1 MKNDNEMDRLRVARP
16 APPPPGDDHDAR
28 FAQIVAGPGDPRL
41 ASPMTIEKAHSVRR
55 WMTRPR
61 IIAGGSLGLVGVA
74 AGLVFAFSG
83 STAPPAFAITRNAD
97 GTVVV
102 HLYRLETGHAA
113 TLELNAEGI
122 PGILNYG
129 VWHGPAPV
137 PGPYKCFATP
147 WDQGQQIEILLGR
160 DGTYVAPAGTQGAGP
175 WHVVACGV
183 FPNSGG
189 SSAGTTTGSTGAST
203 DTTGD
208 TSTNVTTGGPST
220 TVTTGGPSTNGA
232 G

>member
-1 MKNDNEMDRLRVARP
+1 MKNDNEMDRLRAARP
-16 APPPPGDDHDAR
+16 APPPPADDHDAQ

-41 ASPMTIEKAHSVRR
+41 ASPTTTGKTHSARR

-97 GTVVV
+97 GSVLV
-102 HLYRLETGHAA
+102 HLYRLGRGHAA
-113 TLELNAEGI
+113 TLELNTEGI
-122 PGILNYG
+122 PGYLNYG

-137 PGPYKCFATP
+137 PGPFKCDTTP
-147 WDQGQQIEILLGR
+147 WDQGKQIEILLGR
-160 DGTYVAPAGTQGAGP
+160 DGTWVAPDGRA
-175 WHVVACGV
+175 WHVVDCGV

-189 SSAGTTTGSTGAST
+189 TYKGFTPVPTTTST
-203 DTTGD
+203 DTTGE
-208 TSTNVTTGGPST
+208 TRTNVTTVET
-220 TVTTGGPSTNGA
+220 TTNGA

>member
-1 MKNDNEMDRLRVARP
+1 MKNDNVMDRLRAARP
-16 APPPPGDDHDAR
+16 APPPPADDHDAR
-28 FAQIVAGPGDPRL
+28 FAQIVAEPGDPRL
-41 ASPMTIEKAHSVRR
+41 ASPMTIGKAHSVRR

-97 GTVVV
+97 GSVVV
-102 HLYRLETGHAA
+102 HLYRLGLESGHVA
-113 TLELNAEGI
+113 TLKLNAEGI

-137 PGPYKCFATP
+137 PGPFKCSTTP
-147 WDQGQQIEILLGR
+147 WDQGKQIEMLLGS
-160 DGTYVAPAGTQGAGP
+160 DGTYVAPGGGA
-175 WHVVACGV
+175 WHVVDCGV
-183 FPNSGG
+183 FPDSGG
-189 SSAGTTTGSTGAST
+189 SNTGTTTGSTGAST
-203 DTTGD
+203 DTTGN
-208 TSTNVTTGGPST
+208 TSTNVTTGDT
-220 TVTTGGPSTNGA
+220 STNGA